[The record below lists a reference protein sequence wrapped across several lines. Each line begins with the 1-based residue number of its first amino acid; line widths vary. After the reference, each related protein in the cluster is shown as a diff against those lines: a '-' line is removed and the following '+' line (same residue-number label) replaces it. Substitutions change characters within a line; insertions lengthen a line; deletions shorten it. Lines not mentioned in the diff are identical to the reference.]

1 MVVALLQPEKASFP
15 MFTTELGMKR
25 LVKLQPPYL
34 QVVLYQLFA
43 R

>member
-1 MVVALLQPEKASFP
+1 MLFTLLGIVME
-15 MFTTELGMKR
+15 
-25 LVKLQPPYL
+25 VKSLQFSYL